1 LIHQWFSSCSFY
13 GLVQTAN
20 MLPEALVPTSS
31 WSAAVTSRRFP
42 AEVSLRSDMRQRQA
56 AQNSQRRVEVILA
69 LAVTGAAALTT
80 GGRPSAQH
88 AHRLSSSKRRFTLT
102 LRRQQSSGHSTSPLP
117 VTTSARDEGNEV
129 WLTYGRDKPG
139 GALTL
144 GTRVFRRELREL
156 LAAIELTMPALTELV
171 ESIRVAAQLPEFLE
185 PRKPPPFVEALKL
198 DVEEVVRREKER
210 GVPESTWVVKA
221 IFFVLCWALDRLYD
235 GRPIQKFWV
244 LETVARLPYFSYITV
259 IHLYESLGWW
269 RTPQIRHIH
278 CAEEDN
284 ELHHLLI
291 MEALGGDCH
300 WFDRFAA
307 QHAALIYYWLVVG
320 LFLAAPEHAYNFS
333 LLVEE
338 HAFVT
343 YSEFVEA
350 NRELLQQVP
359 APPVAFEY
367 YVEGDLYYFDKFQ
380 TVHHNLLDSKEHMRR
395 RPPCSNLL
403 EVFTNIRDDE
413 YEHILTM
420 KACQHWWAGDGPSPL
435 PKEERRRLGKR
446 KAWAEWSAK
455 VNGLHVIKRATS
467 SSS

>member
-1 LIHQWFSSCSFY
+1 MF
-13 GLVQTAN
+13 
-20 MLPEALVPTSS
+20 PEALVPASP
-31 WSAAVTSRRFP
+31 WSAAVTSRLLP
-42 AEVSLRSDMRQRQA
+42 EKSSLRSDMRRKQA
-56 AQNSQRRVEVILA
+56 AQNCHRRVEVILA
-69 LAVTGAAALTT
+69 LAATGAAALTK
-80 GGRPSAQH
+80 GGRPSLARH
-88 AHRLSSSKRRFTLT
+88 ARRQSSSKLRFTLT
-102 LRRQQSSGHSTSPLP
+102 LRRQTSPGHSAPP
-117 VTTSARDEGNEV
+117 SAVNTPEKDEGNEV
-129 WLTYGRDKPG
+129 WLTYGRDQPG

-144 GTRVFRRELREL
+144 GTRVFRRELLEL
-156 LAAIELTMPALTELV
+156 LAAIERTFPALTELV

-185 PRKPPPFVEALKL
+185 LRKPPPFVDALKL

-210 GVPESTWVVKA
+210 GVPESTWIVKV

-291 MEALGGDCH
+291 MEALGGNCH

-307 QHAALIYYWLVVG
+307 QHAALVYYWLVVG

-343 YSEFVEA
+343 YSEFVDA

-359 APPVAFEY
+359 APPVATEY

-380 TVHHNLLDSKEHMRR
+380 TVHHNSLDSKERIRR
-395 RPPCSNLL
+395 RPPCNNLL

-413 YEHILTM
+413 HEHILTM

-435 PKEERRRLGKR
+435 PKEERRFLGKR

-455 VNGLHVIKRATS
+455 VNGLPFIVQTTPPPS
-467 SSS
+467 